1 MPTRRRFLMWLGSVA
16 AAASRALPA
25 PAATRSRD
33 LICRDA
39 WGARRWRSGL
49 RKHSIRRLT
58 VHHSAVALTDNR
70 QAPGRFRSHQLA
82 HQDRGWPDIA
92 YHYLIDRHGHI
103 YKGRP
108 HWAVGDTATD
118 YDPRG
123 HLLVM
128 CEGNFAE
135 QRPSR
140 AQVAALV
147 DVLAWACRRF
157 DVPAR
162 TIRGHGHYAHTACP
176 GTGLNRLLR
185 GTVQDR
191 VRERLAAGGVRL
203 ERLCGRAGDRRV
215 AKIGSGEL

>member
-1 MPTRRRFLMWLGSVA
+1 MWLGSLTA
-16 AAASRALPA
+16 GATPAL
-25 PAATRSRD
+25 AATRSRD

-39 WGARRWRSGL
+39 WGARAWRDGL
-49 RKHSIRRLT
+49 RRHTIKRLT

-70 QAPGRFRSHQLA
+70 QAPGRFRSHQSA
-82 HQDRGWPDIA
+82 HQARGWPDIA
-92 YHYLIDRHGHI
+92 YHYLIDRNGNI

-108 HWAVGDTATD
+108 HWAKGDTATD

-147 DVLAWACRRF
+147 DVLAWAVREF
-157 DVPAR
+157 GVPAR
-162 TIRGHGHYAHTACP
+162 LIRGHGHYAHTACP
-176 GTGLNRLLR
+176 GVGLNRLLH
-185 GTVQDR
+185 GTIQDR
-191 VRERLAAGGVRL
+191 VRERLASGGVRL
-203 ERLCGRAGDRRV
+203 VKLCGRAGNRRV
-215 AKIGSGEL
+215 VAIERGDA